1 MPSHPVKTAAAE
13 LVKTINRLSTDPVH
27 RRDPKLQAVIVAAV
41 QSVNDA
47 AAAVLAG
54 LPPPRPTARRQHHDA
69 LPDDGVDPADTAD

>member
-1 MPSHPVKTAAAE
+1 MPKQPVKTAAAV
-13 LVKTINRLSTDPVH
+13 LVKAINRLSVDPVH

-54 LPPPRPTARRQHHDA
+54 LPPPRPTARRQHDNA
-69 LPDDGVDPADTAD
+69 LPDDGVDLGDAAD